1 MVKRIINY
9 QLFMLSA
16 EIIAI
21 VELFGKNAGRQ
32 ENGWCGERPQP

>member
-16 EIIAI
+16 EIIA
-21 VELFGKNAGRQ
+21 VGSELLTPTCSKAKRKK
-32 ENGWCGERPQP
+32 R